1 LKLLLSHVAS
11 PIGMIV
17 LVTDGEALRALEF
30 QDHEARMHRLLRLQ
44 YGSCV
49 LTPIRDAG
57 EPGRGIEAYFD
68 GDVAALDRLAVRTAG
83 TEFQRLVWAE
93 LRRIPPGTTTTYG
106 QLGARIG
113 RAKASRAVGLAN
125 GANPVAIVVPCH
137 RVVGADASLTG
148 YGGGLERKA
157 WLIAHERCYAVIGE
171 DSKREKESL
180 AHHDRAWCMV
190 ASASVTKS

>member
-1 LKLLLSHVAS
+1 MKLLLSHVAS
-11 PIGMIV
+11 PIGTIL

-30 QDHEARMHRLLRLQ
+30 QDHELRMHRLLRLQ
-44 YGSCV
+44 YGSYS

-57 EPGRGIEAYFD
+57 EPGRSIEAYFE
-68 GDVAALDRLAVRTAG
+68 GAIATLDRVPVRTAG
-83 TEFQRLVWAE
+83 TEFQRLVWAA
-93 LRRIPPGTTTTYG
+93 LRRILPGTTTTYG
-106 QLGARIG
+106 QLAARIG

-157 WLIAHERCYAVIGE
+157 WLIAHERQYAATMR
-171 DSKREKESL
+171 K
-180 AHHDRAWCMV
+180 
-190 ASASVTKS
+190 ASAVG

>member
-1 LKLLLSHVAS
+1 MKLLLSHVAS
-11 PIGMIV
+11 PIGMIM

-30 QDHEARMHRLLRLQ
+30 QDHEPRMHRLLRLQ
-44 YGSCV
+44 YGSYV

-57 EPGRGIEAYFD
+57 EPGRGIKAYFD
-68 GDVAALDRLAVRTAG
+68 GDVAALDRLAVHTAG

-93 LRRIPPGTTTTYG
+93 LRRIPPGTTTTYS
-106 QLGARIG
+106 QLAARIG

-125 GANPVAIVVPCH
+125 GSNPVAIVVPCH

-157 WLIAHERCYAVIGE
+157 WLIAHERRYAVIGDE
-171 DSKREKESL
+171 SKRQKESSG
-180 AHHDRAWCMV
+180 
-190 ASASVTKS
+190 AS

>member
-11 PIGMIV
+11 PIGTIV

-30 QDHEARMHRLLRLQ
+30 LDHEARMRRLLRQQ
-44 YGSCV
+44 YGSYA

-57 EPGRGIEAYFD
+57 EPRRGIEAYFD

-83 TEFQRLVWAE
+83 TEFQRLVWTA

-106 QLGARIG
+106 QLAARIR

-125 GANPVAIVVPCH
+125 GANPVAIAVPCH

-157 WLIAHERCYAVIGE
+157 WLIAHERRHAVKGNQ
-171 DSKREKESL
+171 SKREEESSG
-180 AHHDRAWCMV
+180 
-190 ASASVTKS
+190 AS